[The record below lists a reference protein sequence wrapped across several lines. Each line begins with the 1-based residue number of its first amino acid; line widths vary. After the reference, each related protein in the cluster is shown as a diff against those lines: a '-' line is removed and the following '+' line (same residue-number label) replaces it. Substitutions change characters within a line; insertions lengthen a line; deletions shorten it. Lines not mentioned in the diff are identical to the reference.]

1 MAQYII
7 KKQMESNLK
16 DKKLL
21 IISSDSKD
29 KGFVENAHDLGVY
42 VIACDRYSDHNIS
55 PSKKIADEAWD
66 IDYNNF
72 EEIAKKAK
80 DAGVNGL
87 IAGYGED
94 RVAAAAKIS
103 EILGTPFYAT
113 SKQIE
118 FTRDKNAFKNAC
130 IKHGIKIPK
139 SFDVNSEK
147 TEIKFPVIIKP
158 SDNGGRKGITICNR
172 PEDFHDAI
180 KYAKENSKNGEV
192 VIEEYIK
199 GIELMA
205 VYTLK
210 DGEYSLSCLNDKYL
224 SEDPDGPTLC
234 DVAMGPSRFLDKFM
248 KEVDPAIK
256 LLLKSINA
264 KNGVANFQFI
274 ANEDGIFAFEMGY
287 RVNGNDDWKTIER
300 YNGINNIKMIINFS
314 LTGNMGDDLK
324 KDNPY
329 FPEYATT
336 LCGYIKAGTIGEIEK
351 DGLKNI
357 PNIYDIFFTK
367 QVGSKIPEG
376 HTNAKKTFLIKF
388 TAKSLEQVSE
398 TIKKI
403 QDNIKITDVNG
414 NDMLLK
420 KFDTDRLFK

>member
-1 MAQYII
+1 
-7 KKQMESNLK
+7 MENNLK
-16 DKKLL
+16 NKKLL

-29 KGFVENAHDLGVY
+29 CNFVDIAHKNGIY
-42 VIACDRYSDHNIS
+42 VISCDRYKDQKIS
-55 PSKKIADEAWD
+55 PSKKMADEAWD

-72 EEIAKKAK
+72 EEIANKAK
-80 DAGVNGL
+80 EVGVNGL

-94 RVAAAAKIS
+94 RVAAAAYIS
-103 EILGTPFYAT
+103 ELIGTPFYAT

-139 SFDVNSEK
+139 SYDVNSK
-147 TEIKFPVIIKP
+147 ISEIKFPVIIKP

-172 PEDFHDAI
+172 PEEFHEAVD
-180 KYAKENSKNGEV
+180 YAKENSKNGDV

-210 DGEYSLSCLNDKYL
+210 NGEYSLSCLNDKYL
-224 SEDPDGPTLC
+224 SEDPEGPTLC
-234 DVAMGPSRFLDKFM
+234 DIAMGPSRFLDKFM
-248 KEVDPAIK
+248 KEVDPGIK

-287 RVNGNDDWKTIER
+287 RLNGNDDWKTIER
-300 YNGINNIKMIINFS
+300 YNGINNIKMLINYS
-314 LTGNMGDDLK
+314 LTGDMGDDLK

-388 TAKSLEQVSE
+388 TAKTLEEVAL

-403 QDNIKITDVNG
+403 QDNIRITDTEG
-414 NDMLLK
+414 KDMLLH
-420 KFDTDRLFK
+420 KFNPSRLFQ